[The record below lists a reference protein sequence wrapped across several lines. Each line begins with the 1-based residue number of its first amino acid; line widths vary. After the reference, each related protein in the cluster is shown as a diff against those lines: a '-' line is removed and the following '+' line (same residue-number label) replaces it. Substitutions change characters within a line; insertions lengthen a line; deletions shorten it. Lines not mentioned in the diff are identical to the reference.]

1 VGFGGFASGRSLLS
15 GIGRPSAGDDRRSPV
30 NVSPPDDGKEAGRLL
45 DHGCGAARLAQ
56 VEPRARERLE
66 VALGGE
72 LARRLVGA
80 LSGDHR
86 LPVRAFGD

>member
-1 VGFGGFASGRSLLS
+1 M
-15 GIGRPSAGDDRRSPV
+15 
-30 NVSPPDDGKEAGRLL
+30 NVSPPDDGRAASPLL
-45 DHGCGAARLAQ
+45 DHCCGLTSLPQAKPQ
-56 VEPRARERLE
+56 ARERLE

-86 LPVRAFGD
+86 LPARAFGD

>member
-1 VGFGGFASGRSLLS
+1 
-15 GIGRPSAGDDRRSPV
+15 V
-30 NVSPPDDGKEAGRLL
+30 NVSPPDDRKAAGRLL
-45 DHGCGAARLAQ
+45 DHCCVTRLAQ
-56 VEPRARERLE
+56 VEPQARERLE

-86 LPVRAFGD
+86 LPARAFGD

>member
-1 VGFGGFASGRSLLS
+1 M
-15 GIGRPSAGDDRRSPV
+15 
-30 NVSPPDDGKEAGRLL
+30 NVSPPDDGRAVSRLL
-45 DHGCGAARLAQ
+45 DHCCGLTGITQ
-56 VEPRARERLE
+56 MKPQARERLE

-86 LPVRAFGD
+86 LPARAFGD

>member
-1 VGFGGFASGRSLLS
+1 
-15 GIGRPSAGDDRRSPV
+15 V
-30 NVSPPDDGKEAGRLL
+30 NVSPPDDGKAASRLL
-45 DHGCGAARLAQ
+45 DHCCGVARLAQ
-56 VEPRARERLE
+56 GEPQARERLE

-86 LPVRAFGD
+86 LPARAFGD

>member
-1 VGFGGFASGRSLLS
+1 M
-15 GIGRPSAGDDRRSPV
+15 
-30 NVSPPDDGKEAGRLL
+30 NVSPPDDGKAASRLL
-45 DHGCGAARLAQ
+45 DHCCSVSRLDQ
-56 VEPRARERLE
+56 VEPQARERLE

-86 LPVRAFGD
+86 LPARAFGD

>member
-1 VGFGGFASGRSLLS
+1 M
-15 GIGRPSAGDDRRSPV
+15 
-30 NVSPPDDGKEAGRLL
+30 NVLPPDDGRAVSRLI
-45 DHGCGAARLAQ
+45 DHCSDVARLAQ
-56 VEPRARERLE
+56 AKPRASERLE

-86 LPVRAFGD
+86 LPARAFGD

>member
-1 VGFGGFASGRSLLS
+1 MNVLPPDEGKAVSRLIGHCSDLTLLS
-15 GIGRPSAGDDRRSPV
+15 QPHQR
-30 NVSPPDDGKEAGRLL
+30 
-45 DHGCGAARLAQ
+45 AQ
-56 VEPRARERLE
+56 AQPRARERLE
-66 VALGGE
+66 VALGSE

>member
-1 VGFGGFASGRSLLS
+1 M
-15 GIGRPSAGDDRRSPV
+15 
-30 NVSPPDDGKEAGRLL
+30 NVSPPDDGRAVSRLL
-45 DHGCGAARLAQ
+45 NDCCGFSRLAQ

-66 VALGGE
+66 VALGDE

-86 LPVRAFGD
+86 LPARAFGD

>member
-1 VGFGGFASGRSLLS
+1 M
-15 GIGRPSAGDDRRSPV
+15 
-30 NVSPPDDGKEAGRLL
+30 NVSPPDDGRAVSRLL
-45 DHGCGAARLAQ
+45 NDRCGLSRLAQ

-66 VALGGE
+66 VALGDE

-86 LPVRAFGD
+86 LPARAFGD

>member
-1 VGFGGFASGRSLLS
+1 M
-15 GIGRPSAGDDRRSPV
+15 
-30 NVSPPDDGKEAGRLL
+30 NVPLPDDMRAVSRLL
-45 DHGCGAARLAQ
+45 DHCCGLTRLAQ
-56 VEPRARERLE
+56 VKPQARERLE

-86 LPVRAFGD
+86 LPARAFGD

>member
-1 VGFGGFASGRSLLS
+1 MAHRTG
-15 GIGRPSAGDDRRSPV
+15 GDDRRSAV
-30 NVSPPDDGKEAGRLL
+30 NVTPPDDARAVSHLL
-45 DHGCGAARLAQ
+45 DHCCGLAELAQ
-56 VEPRARERLE
+56 VKPQARERLE

-86 LPVRAFGD
+86 LPARAFGD

>member
-1 VGFGGFASGRSLLS
+1 MNA
-15 GIGRPSAGDDRRSPV
+15 
-30 NVSPPDDGKEAGRLL
+30 SPPDEGKAASRLL
-45 DHGCGAARLAQ
+45 DHCCGVTRLAP

-66 VALGGE
+66 VALGSE

-86 LPVRAFGD
+86 LPARAFGD

>member
-1 VGFGGFASGRSLLS
+1 
-15 GIGRPSAGDDRRSPV
+15 V
-30 NVSPPDDGKEAGRLL
+30 NVSPPDDGRAVSRLL
-45 DHGCGAARLAQ
+45 DHCCGLTRLPPVKPQ
-56 VEPRARERLE
+56 ARERLE

-86 LPVRAFGD
+86 LRARAFGD

>member
-1 VGFGGFASGRSLLS
+1 M
-15 GIGRPSAGDDRRSPV
+15 
-30 NVSPPDDGKEAGRLL
+30 NVSPPDDRRAPGRLL
-45 DHGCGAARLAQ
+45 NDCGLSRLAQ

-66 VALGGE
+66 VALGDE

-86 LPVRAFGD
+86 LPARAFGD

>member
-1 VGFGGFASGRSLLS
+1 
-15 GIGRPSAGDDRRSPV
+15 V
-30 NVSPPDDGKEAGRLL
+30 NVLPPDDGKAVSRLI
-45 DHGCGAARLAQ
+45 DHCSERAQ
-56 VEPRARERLE
+56 AKPRASERLE

-86 LPVRAFGD
+86 LPARAFGD

>member
-1 VGFGGFASGRSLLS
+1 MNVLPPDEGKAVSRLIGHCSDLALLS
-15 GIGRPSAGDDRRSPV
+15 QPQPR
-30 NVSPPDDGKEAGRLL
+30 
-45 DHGCGAARLAQ
+45 AQ
-56 VEPRARERLE
+56 AQPRARERLE

>member
-1 VGFGGFASGRSLLS
+1 
-15 GIGRPSAGDDRRSPV
+15 
-30 NVSPPDDGKEAGRLL
+30 VSPSPPNDGEAASRLL
-45 DHGCGAARLAQ
+45 DHCCGVTRLAQ
-56 VEPRARERLE
+56 VEPQARERLE

-86 LPVRAFGD
+86 LPARAFGD

>member
-1 VGFGGFASGRSLLS
+1 MSS
-15 GIGRPSAGDDRRSPV
+15 
-30 NVSPPDDGKEAGRLL
+30 SPPDDGKAASRLL
-45 DHGCGAARLAQ
+45 DDCCGVTRLAQ
-56 VEPRARERLE
+56 VEPQARERLE

-86 LPVRAFGD
+86 LPARAFGD